1 MKIIGITGKSGSGK
15 TTVASLI
22 AKKMNGIHLDI
33 DKIGHEA
40 LLQED
45 VIKKLCN
52 NFGTEIL
59 NENGQIDRKK
69 LGNIVFAKKDKM
81 KQLEEM
87 TWNYMKES
95 IDNILSIN
103 KENIVLDWAL
113 LPQTIYWN
121 KCDFKILVESDYDKR
136 KDKVIERDN
145 ISEEYFNKRDS
156 ASVDYSEF
164 EFDYILKNDY
174 SIQTLKKILENLF

>member
-15 TTVASLI
+15 TTIASAI
-22 AKKMNGIHLDI
+22 AKKINGIHLDI

-40 LLQED
+40 LLQEN
-45 VIKKLCN
+45 VIKKLWN
-52 NFGTEIL
+52 KFGTEIL
-59 NENGQIDRKK
+59 NLDGQVDRKK
-69 LGNIVFAKKDKM
+69 LGNIVFDQKDKM
-81 KQLEEM
+81 KQLEEI

-95 IDNILSIN
+95 IDNILSMN
-103 KENIVLDWAL
+103 KEYVVLDWAL

-121 KCDFKILVESDYDKR
+121 QCDLKILIESDYDKR